1 MTLTALT
8 LVALTQTTFTDAT
21 ASNESPRNMVIEIKL
36 GSYYPYVDRPLSQI
50 DGGCD
55 ISKNTCPYQRILGAA
70 MLLAEIEVERQL
82 FQKFGSAALGAS
94 LGYAEKYGRAISDT
108 GSETSEPTALRV
120 LPMRAHVA
128 YRFDYAAI
136 RWGIPLV
143 PYVKGGFQLVH
154 WWATKGAQ
162 TEVAANQ
169 STGAGWSYGL
179 VATGGLAFMLD
190 VLDRRL
196 ARDFDTGMGVNHTYL
211 FAEFNYAEVNN
222 FGQKTRLADG
232 TPTNINAALDLSA
245 RYFMFGLAFEY

>member
-1 MTLTALT
+1 MTLAALT
-8 LVALTQTTFTDAT
+8 FVVLSQTTFA
-21 ASNESPRNMVIEIKL
+21 ASGTPNESPRNMMVEVKL
-36 GSYYPYVDRPLSQI
+36 GSYYPYVDRPLT
-50 DGGCD
+50 CD
-55 ISKNTCPYQRILGAA
+55 MTKNECPYQRILGGA
-70 MLLAEIEVERQL
+70 MLLVELEIERQV
-82 FQKFGSAALGAS
+82 FQKFGSVSVGAS
-94 LGYAEKYGRAISDT
+94 LGYAEKYGRALTDS
-108 GSETSEPTALRV
+108 GAMTSEPTALRV
-120 LPMRAHVA
+120 LPMRLLAA

-136 RWGIPLV
+136 KWGVPLV

-162 TEVAANQ
+162 TEVASNQ

-211 FAEFNYAEVNN
+211 FAEFNYAEVDN

-232 TPTNINAALDLSA
+232 TATTTNAALDLSA